1 MMPQFDELYHEG
13 KKRRSGR
20 YPWGSGEVPYQH
32 ESWFMKNVR
41 DYRAEGLDD
50 KEIAKRL
57 GMTNT
62 EFKRKYSNEQNMMKL
77 MEHDFAVTLRDKGV
91 STSEIARRVGKNES
105 TIRSWLDEERAKRA
119 EKAFDIADQL
129 QDEVDSGAYLD
140 IGTGVEKYLGCTPT
154 RFKQAI
160 AELEDRGY
168 TVENLYIEQLGR
180 NDGAKTTVTVL
191 APPNMTVQELYES
204 TDKIKVVNTHIDAV
218 TGDKKVGEL
227 PVNNI
232 DSKRIMIR
240 YAEDGGADKD
250 GVIELRRGVED
261 ISLGNAKYAQVR
273 IGVDGTHYLKG
284 MAVYADDLPDGVD
297 IRFNTN
303 KTKDKPML
311 GPDSDH
317 SVLKLQKRDEATGE
331 LLPNPFGASIKPEE
345 NLRLV
350 QKEYI
355 GADGKKHV
363 SALNVVSEEG
373 DWSEWSKTLSSQFL
387 SKQSPV
393 LAKRQLD
400 IAAAER
406 EAQLEAIKE
415 IDNPTVRRKMLI
427 DLGDD
432 CDAAA
437 VHLKAAGLPRQASYA
452 ILPVPELKDNEI
464 YAPKFKD
471 GEIVDLVRHPHAGQF
486 EIPQLVVNNK
496 SKAAKAFMNQATDA
510 VGINPKVAQQLSGA
524 DFDGDTVLVIP
535 NPNGKL
541 IQSRHPYQ
549 ELLEFEPKVKYA
561 AYEGMPRV
569 GKEDHFDTQM
579 QMGVVSNLITDMTI
593 AGADKPDI
601 IKAVKHSMVVIDAE
615 KHNLD
620 WQRSE
625 LDNDIA
631 RLKKEYQGKEQGGA
645 STIISKAKSPVYVD
659 QRKLWDKKSSKSIDP
674 ETGEKIYKLTG
685 KTYKEKEKIIDP
697 VTGKQAIDPETGKGL
712 FRETGKVLKR
722 QTKITK
728 MESTKDARELLSDAP
743 GRMEMTY
750 ADYANRMKALGNKCR
765 LLALNTEDR
774 EWDTS
779 PATKQKYAKEIAS
792 LDAKLSNAEKNAPLE
807 RQAQIVGNINAR
819 TIIKS
824 NPGLSKKESDRIKGQ
839 QIAAARV
846 AVGAKKQRID
856 ISDSEWAAIQAG
868 AISPSKL
875 TRILNNANEDR
886 VKALAM
892 PKAAYSLNPAQEK
905 LAKSMARNGY
915 TQAEIADRLGVS
927 ASTVANLLVK
937 N

>member
-1 MMPQFDELYHEG
+1 MPQFDELYHEG

-41 DYRAEGLDD
+41 DLRAEGLDD
-50 KEIAKRL
+50 KEIAERL
-57 GMTNT
+57 SMASS
-62 EFKRKYSNEQNMMKL
+62 EFKRKYSNEKNLMKL

-91 STSEIARRVGKNES
+91 SPSEIAKRVGKNES
-105 TIRSWLDEERAKRA
+105 TIRSWLNEERAERA
-119 EKAFDIADQL
+119 KKAFDVADQL
-129 QDEVDSGAYLD
+129 QEAVDSGVFLD
-140 IGTGVEKYLGCTPT
+140 IGGGVEKYLGCTQT

-160 AELEDRGY
+160 QALEDKGY
-168 TVENLYIEQLGR
+168 TVENLYIDQLGR

-191 APPNMTVQELYES
+191 APPNMTVQELYNN
-204 TDKIKVVNTHIDAV
+204 TDKIKVINTHIDAI
-218 TGDKKVGEL
+218 TGEKRLGEL
-227 PVNNI
+227 PVNNV
-232 DSKRIMIR
+232 DSKRVMVR
-240 YAEDGGADKD
+240 YAEDGGTDKD

-261 ISLGNAKYAQVR
+261 LSLGNAKYAQVR

-303 KTKDKPML
+303 KSKDKPML

-317 SVLKLQKRDEATGE
+317 SVLKLQKRDAATGE

-350 QKEYI
+350 QKTYI
-355 GADGKKHV
+355 GKDGKEHT
-363 SALNVVSEEG
+363 SALNIVMEEG
-373 DWSEWSKTLSSQFL
+373 DWADWSKTLSSQFL
-387 SKQSPV
+387 SKQSPN

-406 EAQLEAIKE
+406 EAQLEVIKG

-452 ILPVPELKDNEI
+452 ILPVPQLKDNEI
-464 YAPKFKD
+464 YAPKFND
-471 GEIVDLVRHPHAGQF
+471 GEIVDLIRHPHAGQF

-496 SKAAKAFMNQATDA
+496 SRAAKAFMNQATDA

-535 NPNGKL
+535 NPSGKL
-541 IQSRHPYQ
+541 IQSKKPYE
-549 ELLEFEPKVKYA
+549 ELLNFEPKQKYK
-561 AYEGMPRV
+561 AYEGMPKV
-569 GKEDHFDTQM
+569 GKEDNFDTQL
-579 QMGVVSNLITDMTI
+579 QMGVISNLITDMTI
-593 AGADKPDI
+593 AGAGKEDI
-601 IKAVKHSMVVIDAE
+601 TKAVKHSMVVIDAE

-620 WQRSE
+620 WKRSE
-625 LDNDIA
+625 LDNDIT
-631 RLKKEYQGKEQGGA
+631 RLKTEYQGKPQGGA
-645 STIISKAKSPVYVD
+645 STIISRAKSPVYVD

-685 KTYKEKEKIIDP
+685 KTYVDRK
-697 VTGKQAIDPETGKGL
+697 TGEVKP
-712 FRETGKVLKR
+712 R
-722 QTKITK
+722 QSEISK
-728 MESTKDARELLSDAP
+728 MEVYKDARELLSKNP
-743 GRMEMTY
+743 GRTELVY

-765 LLALNTEDR
+765 LLALNTEDK
-774 EWDTS
+774 EWDTTS
-779 PATKQKYAKEIAS
+779 ATKKKYAKEIES
-792 LDAKLSNAEKNAPLE
+792 LNAQLYAAEKNAPLE
-807 RQAQIVGNINAR
+807 RQAQIIGNINAR
-819 TIIKS
+819 TLIKS

-846 AVGAKKQRID
+846 AVGAKKQRIK
-856 ISDSEWAAIQAG
+856 ISDKEWEAIQAG

-875 TRILNNANEDR
+875 NRILNNADEDR
-886 VKALAM
+886 VKELAL
-892 PKAAYSLNPAQEK
+892 PKTSSGLTPAQTK
-905 LAKSMARNGY
+905 LAKAMARNDY
-915 TQAEIADRLGVS
+915 SQAEIADRLGVS
-927 ASTVANLLVK
+927 ASTIARILLD
-937 N
+937 

>member
-41 DYRAEGLDD
+41 ELRAEGLDD

-57 GMTNT
+57 SMTSS

-77 MEHDFAVTLRDKGV
+77 IEHDFAITLKEKGV
-91 STSEIARRVGKNES
+91 STSEIGRRAGVAES
-105 TIRSWLDEERAKRA
+105 TVRSWLNEERARRA
-119 EKAFDIADQL
+119 SQAFDIADQL
-129 QDEVDSGAYLD
+129 QDEIDNGSYLD
-140 IGTGVEKYLGCTPT
+140 IGTGVEKFLDCTPT
-154 RFKQAI
+154 RFKQAVK
-160 AELEDRGY
+160 ELEDRGY
-168 TVENLYIEQLGR
+168 TVENLYIDQLGR

-191 APPNMTVQELYES
+191 APPNMSLQELYDS
-204 TDKIKVVNTHIDAV
+204 TEKIKVINTHIDAV
-218 TGDKKVGEL
+218 TGEKRLGEL
-227 PVNNI
+227 PINNI
-232 DSKRIMIR
+232 DSKRVMVR
-240 YAEDGGADKD
+240 YAEDGGTDKD

-261 ISLGNAKYAQVR
+261 LSLGNAKYAQVR

-284 MAVYADDLPDGVD
+284 MAVYADDLPPGVD

-303 KTKDKPML
+303 KHKGTPML
-311 GPDSDH
+311 GSKDDT
-317 SVLKLQKRDEATGE
+317 VLKLQKRDEVTGE
-331 LLPNPFGASIKPEE
+331 LLPNPFGASFKDPEA
-345 NLRLV
+345 LKMV
-350 QKEYI
+350 QREYI
-355 GADGKKHV
+355 GADGKIHT
-363 SALNVVSEEG
+363 SAINVVMEEG
-373 DWSEWSKTLSSQFL
+373 DWAKWNKTLSSQFL
-387 SKQSPV
+387 SKQAQP

-406 EAQLEAIKE
+406 EAQLDVIKT
-415 IDNPTVRRKMLI
+415 IDNPTLRRKMLI

-437 VHLKAAGLPRQASYA
+437 VHLKAAGLPRQASYT

-464 YAPKFKD
+464 YAPKFHD

-486 EIPQLVVNNK
+486 EIPQLVVNNR

-541 IQSRHPYQ
+541 IQSRQPYK
-549 ELLEFEPKVKYA
+549 ELLEFEPKEQYK
-561 AYEGMPRV
+561 AYPGMPRV
-569 GKEDHFDTQM
+569 AKEDSFDTQL
-579 QMGVVSNLITDMTI
+579 QMGKVSNLITDMTI
-593 AGADKPDI
+593 AGAGRDDI

-645 STIISKAKSPVYVD
+645 ATIISRAKSPMYVD

-685 KTYKEKEKIIDP
+685 KTYTKRD
-697 VTGKQAIDPETGKGL
+697 TGEVVPRKTEIS
-712 FRETGKVLKR
+712 
-722 QTKITK
+722 K
-728 MESTKDARELLSDAP
+728 MEFYKDARDLLSDNP

-765 LLALNTEDR
+765 LLALHTEDR

-792 LDAKLSNAEKNAPLE
+792 LNAKLSDAEKNAPLE
-807 RQAQIVGNINAR
+807 RQAQLVGNLNA
-819 TIIKS
+819 TALIKN
-824 NPGLSKKESDRIKGQ
+824 NPGLSKKEKDRIKGQ

-846 AVGAKKQRID
+846 AVGAKKQRIN
-856 ISDSEWAAIQAG
+856 ISDSEWKAIQDG

-875 TRILNNANEDR
+875 TRILNNADEDR
-886 VKALAM
+886 VKELAI
-892 PKAAYSLNPAQEK
+892 PRASRSLTPAQIK
-905 LAKSMARNGY
+905 LAKQLARNDY
-915 TQAEIADRLGVS
+915 SQDEIAERLGVS
-927 ASTVANLLVK
+927 ASTVANALI
-937 N
+937 NN

>member
-1 MMPQFDELYHEG
+1 MPQFDELYHEG

-41 DYRAEGLDD
+41 ELRAEGLDD

-57 GMTNT
+57 SMTPS

-105 TIRSWLDEERAKRA
+105 TVRSWLDEKRA
-119 EKAFDIADQL
+119 ERASQAFDIADQL
-129 QDEVDSGAYLD
+129 QDEIDSGSYLQ
-140 IGTGVEKYLGCTPT
+140 IGTGVEKYINCTPT
-154 RFKQAI
+154 RFKQAVK
-160 AELEDRGY
+160 ELEDRGY

-191 APPNMTVQELYES
+191 APPNMSLQELYES
-204 TDKIKVVNTHIDAV
+204 TEKIKVINTHIDAV
-218 TGDKKVGEL
+218 TGDAKIGSI
-227 PVNNI
+227 PVNNV
-232 DSKRIMIR
+232 DSKRVAVR
-240 YAEDGGADKD
+240 YAEDGGTDRD

-261 ISLGNAKYAQVR
+261 LSLGKAKYAQVR

-284 MAVYADDLPDGVD
+284 MAVYSDDLPPGVD

-303 KTKDKPML
+303 KSKDTPML

-317 SVLKLQKRDEATGE
+317 SVLKLQKKDKATGE
-331 LLPNPFGASIKPEE
+331 LLPNPFGASLKDEAD
-345 NLRLV
+345 LHMV

-355 GADGKKHV
+355 GSDGKTHT
-363 SALNVVSEEG
+363 SALNVVMEEG
-373 DWSEWSKTLSSQFL
+373 DWAKWSKTLSSQFL
-387 SKQSPV
+387 SKQAQP
-393 LAKRQLD
+393 LAKRQLG

-406 EAQLEAIKE
+406 EAQLDVIKT
-415 IDNPTVRRKMLI
+415 IDNPTLRRKMLI

-437 VHLKAAGLPRQASYA
+437 VHLKAAGLPRQASYT

-464 YAPKFKD
+464 YAPKFHD
-471 GEIVDLVRHPHAGQF
+471 GEVVDLVRHPHAGQF

-541 IQSRHPYQ
+541 IQSRQPYK
-549 ELLEFEPKVKYA
+549 ELLEFEPKIKYK
-561 AYEGMPRV
+561 AYEGMPKV
-569 GKEDHFDTQM
+569 ASQDGFDTQLE
-579 QMGVVSNLITDMTI
+579 MGRISNLITDMQQF
-593 AGADKPDI
+593 GADKPDI

-615 KHNLD
+615 KHNLN
-620 WQRSE
+620 WKQSE
-625 LDNDIA
+625 LDNDVA
-631 RLKKEYQGKEQGGA
+631 RLMKEYQGKEQGGA
-645 STIISKAKSPVYVD
+645 ATIISRAKSPMYVD
-659 QRKLWDKKSSKSIDP
+659 QRKLWDKKSSASIDP

-685 KTYKEKEKIIDP
+685 KTYKERKK
-697 VTGKQAIDPETGKGL
+697 VIDPETGLAVIDPRTGKDL
-712 FRETGKVLKR
+712 YKETGKVLPRK
-722 QTKITK
+722 TEISK
-728 MESTKDARELLSDAP
+728 MEYYKDARELLSDNP

-765 LLALNTEDR
+765 LLALHTEDR

-792 LDAKLSNAEKNAPLE
+792 LNAKLSDAEKNAPLE
-807 RQAQIVGNINAR
+807 RQAQIVANLNA
-819 TIIKS
+819 TAIIKN
-824 NPGLSKKESDRIKGQ
+824 NPGLSKKERDRIKGQ

-846 AVGAKKQRID
+846 AVGAKKQRVYID
-856 ISDSEWAAIQAG
+856 DDEWKAIQAG

-886 VKALAM
+886 IKELALPRASS
-892 PKAAYSLNPAQEK
+892 SLTPAQVK
-905 LAKSMARNGY
+905 LAKQLARNDY
-915 TQAEIADRLGVS
+915 SQAEIAERLGVS
-927 ASTVANLLVK
+927 ASTVANALAK

>member
-1 MMPQFDELYHEG
+1 MPQFDELYHEG

-41 DYRAEGLDD
+41 DLRAEGLDD
-50 KEIAKRL
+50 KEIASRL
-57 GMTNT
+57 NMSSS
-62 EFKRKYSNEQNMMKL
+62 EFKRKYSNEKNLMKL
-77 MEHDFAVTLRDKGV
+77 MEHDFAITLRDKGV

-105 TIRSWLDEERAKRA
+105 TIRSWLDEERADRA
-119 EKAFDIADQL
+119 KQAFNIADQL
-129 QDEVDSGAYLD
+129 QEAVDNGAYLD
-140 IGTGVEKYLGCTPT
+140 IGTGVEKYLGCTQT

-160 AELEDRGY
+160 QALEDKGY
-168 TVENLYIEQLGR
+168 TVENLYIDQLGR

-191 APPNMTVQELYES
+191 APPDMTVQELYDN
-204 TDKIKVVNTHIDAV
+204 TDKIKVVNTHIDAI
-218 TGDKKVGEL
+218 TGEKRLGEL
-227 PVNNI
+227 PVNNV
-232 DSKRIMIR
+232 DSKRVMIR
-240 YAEDGGADKD
+240 YAEDGGTDKD

-261 ISLGNAKYAQVR
+261 LSLGNAKYAQVR

-303 KTKDKPML
+303 KSKGTPML
-311 GPDSDH
+311 GGKDDT
-317 SVLKLQKRDEATGE
+317 VLKLQKRDEASGE

-345 NLRLV
+345 NLRLI
-350 QKEYI
+350 QKTYI
-355 GADGKKHV
+355 GKDGKEHT
-363 SALNVVSEEG
+363 SALNIVMEEG
-373 DWSEWSKTLSSQFL
+373 DWADWSKTLSSQFL
-387 SKQSPV
+387 SKQAPN

-406 EAQLEAIKE
+406 EAQLEVIKG

-464 YAPKFKD
+464 YAPKFHD
-471 GEIVDLVRHPHAGQF
+471 GEVVDLVRHPHAGQF
-486 EIPQLVVNNK
+486 EIPQLIVNNK

-535 NPNGKL
+535 NPSGKL
-541 IQSRHPYQ
+541 IQSKKPYE
-549 ELLEFEPKVKYA
+549 ELINFEPKQKYK
-561 AYEGMPRV
+561 AYEGMPKV
-569 GKEDHFDTQM
+569 GKEDTFDTQM
-579 QMGVVSNLITDMTI
+579 QMGKISNLITDMTI

-620 WQRSE
+620 WKRSE

-631 RLKKEYQGKEQGGA
+631 RLYKEYQGKADGGA
-645 STIISKAKSPVYVD
+645 STIISRAKSPVYVD
-659 QRKLWDKKSSKSIDP
+659 QRKLWDKKSNTAIDP
-674 ETGEKIYKLTG
+674 ETGEKIYKYTG
-685 KTYKEKEKIIDP
+685 KTYKEKKKIIDP
-697 VTGKQAIDPETGKGL
+697 ETGKQAIDPVTGRGLFEETGKI
-712 FRETGKVLKR
+712 KPR

-728 MESTKDARELLSDAP
+728 MESVKDARELLSDSP
-743 GRMEMTY
+743 GRTELVY
-750 ADYANRMKALGNKCR
+750 ADYANRMKALGNNCR
-765 LLALNTEDR
+765 LLARYTEDR
-774 EWDTS
+774 DWDTS
-779 PATKQKYAKEIAS
+779 PATKKKYSKEIES
-792 LDAKLSNAEKNAPLE
+792 LNAKLYEAEKNAPLE

-819 TIIKS
+819 TLIKS

-839 QIAAARV
+839 QIAAARI
-846 AVGAKKQRID
+846 AVGARKQRID
-856 ISDSEWAAIQAG
+856 ISDKEWEAIQAG
-868 AISPSKL
+868 AVSPSKL
-875 TRILNNANEDR
+875 SRILNNANEDR
-886 VKALAM
+886 VKELAM
-892 PKAAYSLNPAQEK
+892 PRANFELTPAQK
-905 LAKSMARNGY
+905 RLAKALARNDY
-915 TQAEIADRLGVS
+915 SQDEIADRLGVS
-927 ASTVANLLVK
+927 ASTIAKILIGQ
-937 N
+937 